1 MTNGLLTAI
10 YIYPVKSCGS
20 ISVST
25 IHGNQSGL
33 DGDRQWVV
41 LGGGDNVLTQRDY
54 ASMALI
60 QPTLIAENG
69 YKLKLEAPNMTPIKV
84 RHCEDSDKFCQID
97 IWDNDRSGYD
107 QGDDVANWL
116 SEYLKTEARLLYTK
130 VAESKDAR
138 YVDCS
143 PLLVISEESLS
154 QLNTQVD
161 EPVKMSRFRP
171 SLVVKGLGE
180 FIEDK
185 ASSLTIGETA
195 ISGIKLCGRCVMI
208 NIDQENGVM
217 TGTEPLRTLSK
228 YRKEGGKVMFGR
240 YFECA
245 SEFEMA
251 VGMPISANV

>member
-1 MTNGLLTAI
+1 MSNGSLTGI

-20 ISVST
+20 ISVSE

-33 DGDRQWVV
+33 EGDRQWVF

-60 QPTLIAENG
+60 QPTLLNENG
-69 YKLKLEAPNMTPIKV
+69 CKLQLEAPNMPPIKV
-84 RHCEDSDKFCQID
+84 EHRENKDQFCEID
-97 IWDNDRSGYD
+97 LWDNDRSGFD
-107 QGDDVANWL
+107 QGDEIAEWI

-130 VAESKDAR
+130 VDHTQDAR

-143 PLLVISEESLS
+143 PLLIISEESLN

-161 EPVKMSRFRP
+161 EPVRMSRFRP

-180 FIEDK
+180 YVEDK
-185 ASSLTIGETA
+185 AFALTIGHVELSA
-195 ISGIKLCGRCVMI
+195 MKLCGRCVMI
-208 NIDQENGVM
+208 NIDQEQGVL
-217 TGTEPLRTLSK
+217 TGSEPLRTLSK
-228 YRKEGGKVMFGR
+228 YRKEGSKVMFGR

-245 SEFEMA
+245 SDFNLKLD
-251 VGMPISANV
+251 MPVSVEI